1 MPTKLG
7 RPKCAIPTLAL
18 ALLLAAPAAADEPQQ
33 LPCNTREKVVAT
45 LAREFDERV
54 VAGGVTDGGGLIV
67 EIFASAAGTWTAVTT
82 SPDGRSCLVQS
93 GRGWRVVVPVSQP
106 QGL

>member
-1 MPTKLG
+1 MLT
-7 RPKCAIPTLAL
+7 RALAL
-18 ALLLAAPAAADEPQQ
+18 ALLLAAPAAADEPAPQVA
-33 LPCNTREKVVAT
+33 CAAREKVVAT

-67 EIFASAAGTWTAVTT
+67 EIFASATGTWTAVTT

-93 GRGWRVVVPVSQP
+93 GRGWRVVAPQP
-106 QGL
+106 QGPAA